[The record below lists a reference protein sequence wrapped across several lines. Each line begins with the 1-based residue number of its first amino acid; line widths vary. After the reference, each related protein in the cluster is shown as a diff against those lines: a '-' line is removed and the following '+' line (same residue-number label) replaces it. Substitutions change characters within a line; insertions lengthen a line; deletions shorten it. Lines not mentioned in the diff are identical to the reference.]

1 MDELRQWAAQN
12 CDNSERFWLEFAD
25 RVCNVV
31 KDGRATLH
39 EVSSL
44 YALYENKNDIEA
56 WM

>member
-12 CDNSERFWLEFAD
+12 YDNSERFWLEFAD

-31 KDGRATLH
+31 KDGKATLH